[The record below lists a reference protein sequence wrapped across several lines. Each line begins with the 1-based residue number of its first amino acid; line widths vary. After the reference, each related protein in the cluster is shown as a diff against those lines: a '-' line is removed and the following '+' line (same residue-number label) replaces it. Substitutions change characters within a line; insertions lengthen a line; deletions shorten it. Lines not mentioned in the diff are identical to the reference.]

1 MSHTPVLSPITMS
14 GAGVQGLLL
23 FSGYGTAQAL
33 SFLRNAVIGH
43 ALSPADFGIAASITL
58 ILQIVETLSDLGSDR
73 LIVQAEDGDRE
84 EFVATAHSVL
94 VMRGA
99 LLTAVLLAI
108 GPSVARFFNS
118 PQAASAFQMIAL
130 VPLIKGFLHL
140 DCRRAQ
146 RRFDNRPQMYVE
158 VIPQAVALAAALP
171 ALQASA
177 AFDVV
182 VWLSLAQAFAGVL
195 ISHLV
200 SERRY
205 RLALDRGILARQISF
220 GWPILL
226 SALPL
231 IAVYQGD
238 RLIIGRLS
246 GMESLA
252 AYSACFMLTMV
263 PGLLAAKAGHALM
276 LPLFSDALRRGRA
289 LAGRFKM
296 MAEATTL
303 GAALYLVFFIIAGE
317 TLLPLVF
324 GAHYKGYGAVTA
336 WLAAMWALRMIQ
348 AVPGMALMAA
358 GHTKPFLVAGLV
370 RASVLPFALWTA
382 IDGAA
387 ISTIAAIAFFG
398 ECLSLFYVAA
408 RLESLEAATGWVL
421 MTRAFFLLPAALIA
435 VLAQGA
441 VGISLLNIAIALV
454 ASSAAI
460 IGVGIAVMP
469 SLRAQIR
476 LRLGSQTSIAAG

>member
-1 MSHTPVLSPITMS
+1 MSDTPTNSPFTMS
-14 GAGVQGLLL
+14 GAGTQGLLL

-33 SFLRNAVIGH
+33 SFLRNAIIGH
-43 ALSPADFGIAASITL
+43 ALSPADFGIAATITL
-58 ILQIVETLSDLGSDR
+58 LLQVVETLSDLGSDR
-73 LIVQAEDGDRE
+73 LIVQADDGDRE
-84 EFVATAHSVL
+84 DFVATAHSVL
-94 VMRGA
+94 LVRGA
-99 LLTAVLLAI
+99 LLTALLLLI
-108 GPSVARFFNS
+108 GPFVAGFFKC
-118 PQAASAFQMIAL
+118 PQAASAFQIVAL

-158 VIPQAVALAAALP
+158 VIPQAVALLATWP
-171 ALQASA
+171 ALKASA
-177 AFDVV
+177 TFNVV
-182 VWLSLAQAFAGVL
+182 VWLSLAQAIAGV
-195 ISHLV
+195 IVSHLF

-205 RLALDRGILARQISF
+205 RLALNRAMLKRQFEF

-252 AYSACFMLTMV
+252 AYTASFMLTMV

-276 LPLFSDALRRGRA
+276 LPLFSDALRRGRT
-289 LAGRFKM
+289 LVSRFRV
-296 MAEATTL
+296 MAEVTTL

-317 TLLPLVF
+317 TVLPVVF
-324 GAHYKGYGAVTA
+324 GSHYKGLGAVTA

-382 IDGAA
+382 IDGAT
-387 ISTIAAIAFFG
+387 ISTIAFIAFFG

-408 RLESLEAATGWVL
+408 RLENLEATTGRLL
-421 MTRAFFLLPAALIA
+421 MARAFFLLPAALLA

-441 VGISLLNIAIALV
+441 AGESLWKIAVALA
-454 ASSAAI
+454 ASTAAI
-460 IGVGIAVMP
+460 IGVGTAIMP
-469 SLRAQIR
+469 SLRAQVRMR
-476 LRLGSQTSIAAG
+476 LNAQVTTAAG

>member
-1 MSHTPVLSPITMS
+1 MSDTPAYSPFTLSS
-14 GAGVQGLLL
+14 AGTQGLLL

-33 SFLRNAVIGH
+33 SFLRNAIIGH

-58 ILQIVETLSDLGSDR
+58 MLQIVETLSDLGSDR
-73 LIVQAEDGDRE
+73 LIVQAEDGDKV
-84 EFVATAHSVL
+84 EFVATAHTILVL
-94 VMRGA
+94 RGTF
-99 LLTAVLLAI
+99 LTAILLAI
-108 GPSVARFFNS
+108 GPFTARFFNIA
-118 PQAASAFQMIAL
+118 QATAAFQIVAL

-158 VIPQAVALAAALP
+158 VIPQAVALIATLP
-171 ALQASA
+171 LLKVSA
-177 AFDVV
+177 TFDVV

-195 ISHLV
+195 ISHLL
-200 SERRY
+200 SDRRY
-205 RLALDRGILARQISF
+205 RLAVNRDILSRQIAF

-252 AYSACFMLTMV
+252 AYTACFMLTMV

-289 LAGRFKM
+289 LASRFKV
-296 MAEATTL
+296 MAEVTTL
-303 GAALYLVFFIIAGE
+303 CAALYLVFFIIAGE

-324 GAHYKGYGAVTA
+324 GAHYKGLGAVTA
-336 WLAAMWALRMIQ
+336 WLAAMWSLRMVQ

-358 GHTKPFLVAGLV
+358 GHTKPFLIAGLV
-370 RASVLPFALWTA
+370 RASVLPFTLWTA
-382 IDGAA
+382 IDGAT
-387 ISTIAAIAFFG
+387 ISTIAGIAFFG
-398 ECLSLFYVAA
+398 ECLSLLYVAA
-408 RLESLEAATGWVL
+408 RLESLEATTGRVL
-421 MTRAFFLLPAALIA
+421 MTRAFFLLPAALLA

-441 VGISLLNIAIALV
+441 AGASLWNAAIALG
-454 ASSAAI
+454 ASTAAV
-460 IGVGIAVMP
+460 IGVGIAIMP
-469 SLRAQIR
+469 SLRAQVR
-476 LRLGSQTSIAAG
+476 LRLISQTSTASR

>member
-1 MSHTPVLSPITMS
+1 MSDTPASSPFTMS
-14 GAGVQGLLL
+14 GASAQSLLL

-33 SFLRNAVIGH
+33 SFLRNAIIGH

-58 ILQIVETLSDLGSDR
+58 LLQMVETLSDLGSDR
-73 LIVQAEDGDRE
+73 LIVQADDGDKD
-84 EFVATAHSVL
+84 EFVATAHTVL
-94 VMRGA
+94 ILRGV

-108 GPSVARFFNS
+108 GPSVAAFFNIA
-118 PQAASAFQMIAL
+118 QATSAFQIVSL

-158 VIPQAVALAAALP
+158 VIPQAVALMATLP
-171 ALQASA
+171 FLKVTAT
-177 AFDVV
+177 FDVV

-195 ISHLV
+195 ISHLL
-200 SERRY
+200 SDRRY
-205 RLALDRGILARQISF
+205 RLAINREMLSRQIAF

-238 RLIIGRLS
+238 RLIIGRLA
-246 GMESLA
+246 GMEALA

-276 LPLFSDALRRGRA
+276 LPLFSDTLRRGRA
-289 LAGRFKM
+289 LVSRFKV
-296 MAEATTL
+296 MAEVTTL

-317 TLLPLVF
+317 TVLPLVF
-324 GAHYKGYGAVTA
+324 GTHYIGQGAVTA

-382 IDGAA
+382 IDGA
-387 ISTIAAIAFFG
+387 TIATIAFIAFFG

-408 RLESLEAATGWVL
+408 RLENLEATTGRLL
-421 MTRAFFLLPAALIA
+421 MTRAFFLLPAALLA

-441 VGISLLNIAIALV
+441 AGVSVWKIAVALA
-454 ASSAAI
+454 ASTAAV

-469 SLRAQIR
+469 SLRAQVRMR
-476 LRLGSQTSIAAG
+476 LNARVSTAAG